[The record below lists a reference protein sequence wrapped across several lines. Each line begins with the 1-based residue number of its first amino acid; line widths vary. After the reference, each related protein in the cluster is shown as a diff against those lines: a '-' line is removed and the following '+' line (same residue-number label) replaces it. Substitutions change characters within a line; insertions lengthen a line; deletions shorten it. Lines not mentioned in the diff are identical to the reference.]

1 MIDSFFDG
9 EALAYWKINRD
20 YFTMGMEKIK
30 LLFVEDDASFAYVV
44 KGSLEL
50 TGLYQVR
57 TAFNGKEG
65 LDIYNSFDPDVI
77 VSDIEMPVMDG
88 MEMVSHIRKMNEA
101 VPILFATAHTRAQL
115 VLDGYKLNVDNFIK
129 KPFLPEE
136 LNAHIQAVL
145 KRSRLLVN
153 IINPDTIFLG
163 DYVFNTDK
171 QYLQCKNVKLRITAR
186 ETKVLY
192 KLYENKGNVVKRDKL
207 LEELWGMNDFF
218 TSRSLDV
225 YINSLRK
232 YLSLDPKINIE
243 TIRGK
248 GLVLNIA

>member
-1 MIDSFFDG
+1 
-9 EALAYWKINRD
+9 
-20 YFTMGMEKIK
+20 MEKIK
-30 LLFVEDDASFAYVV
+30 LLFVEDDTSFAFVV

-50 TGLYQVR
+50 SGLYQVE

-65 LDIYNSFDPDVI
+65 LDAYDSFNPDVI
-77 VSDIEMPVMDG
+77 VADIEMPVMDG
-88 MEMVSHIRKMNEA
+88 MEMVSLIRKKNEGI
-101 VPILFATAHTRAQL
+101 PILFATGHTSAQC

-136 LNAHIQAVL
+136 LNAHIQAIL
-145 KRSRLLVN
+145 KRSRIVFNLGNVN
-153 IINPDTIFLG
+153 NIYLG
-163 DYVFNTDK
+163 NYIFNTDK
-171 QYLQCKNVKLRITAR
+171 RYLQCNNTKHKLTSR
-186 ETKVLY
+186 EADILY
-192 KLYENKGNVVKRDKL
+192 KLYENKGNVVKRNEL
-207 LEELWGMNDFF
+207 LEKLWGISDFF

-243 TIRGK
+243 TIRSK

>member
-1 MIDSFFDG
+1 M
-9 EALAYWKINRD
+9 A
-20 YFTMGMEKIK
+20 KIK
-30 LLFVEDDASFAYVV
+30 LLFVEDDTSFAFIV

-50 TGLYQVR
+50 TGIYEVE

-65 LDIYNSFDPDVI
+65 LDAYCSFNPDV
-77 VSDIEMPVMDG
+77 VVADIEMPVMTG
-88 MEMVSHIRKMNEA
+88 MEMVAQIRKNDETI
-101 VPILFATAHTRAQL
+101 PILFATGHTNAQY

-145 KRSRLLVN
+145 KRSRKLPN
-153 IINPDTIFLG
+153 NNTDTFYLG
-163 DYVFNTDK
+163 DYIFNTDK
-171 QYLQCKNVKLRITAR
+171 QYIQYKNIKQKLSIRG
-186 ETKVLY
+186 TKILY
-192 KLYENKGNVVKRDKL
+192 KLYENIGNVVRRDEL
-207 LEELWGMNDFF
+207 LEEIWGMNDFF

-232 YLSLDPKINIE
+232 HLSFDSKINIE

-248 GLVLNIA
+248 GLVLHIA

>member
-1 MIDSFFDG
+1 MTQYVQIFLNMIY
-9 EALAYWKINRD
+9 LAI
-20 YFTMGMEKIK
+20 GMEKIK
-30 LLFVEDDASFAYVV
+30 LLFVEDDTSFAFIV

-50 TGLYQVR
+50 TGIYQVQ

-65 LDIYNSFDPDVI
+65 LNAYYSFNPDVI
-77 VSDIEMPVMDG
+77 VSDIEMPEIDG
-88 MEMVSHIRKMNEA
+88 MEMVSQIRKVNEA
-101 VPILFATAHTRAQL
+101 VPILFATGYTNAQY

-145 KRSRLLVN
+145 KRFRISSNLDNTDN
-153 IINPDTIFLG
+153 IYLG
-163 DYVFNTDK
+163 NYVFNTDK
-171 QYLQCKNVKLRITAR
+171 QYLQYNNTKHKLTAR

-192 KLYENKGNVVKRDKL
+192 KLYENRGNVVKRGEL

-232 YLSLDPKINIE
+232 YLSLDSKISIE

-248 GLVLNIA
+248 GLVLNIT

>member
-1 MIDSFFDG
+1 
-9 EALAYWKINRD
+9 
-20 YFTMGMEKIK
+20 MGTIK
-30 LLFVEDDASFAYVV
+30 MLFVEDDTSFAFIV

-50 TGLYQVR
+50 TKIYQVQ

-65 LDIYNSFDPDVI
+65 LEAYRSFNPDVI
-77 VSDIEMPVMDG
+77 VADIEMPIMDG
-88 MEMVSHIRKMNEA
+88 MEMVSQIRKTNELI
-101 VPILFATAHTRAQL
+101 PILFATGHTNARL

-136 LNAHIQAVL
+136 LDAHIQAVL
-145 KRSRLLVN
+145 RRTRMFSKVN
-153 IINPDTIFLG
+153 NEENIYLGEII
-163 DYVFNTDK
+163 FNTDK
-171 QYLQCKNVKLRITAR
+171 QYLQYKNTKYKLTAR
-186 ETKVLY
+186 ESKILR
-192 KLYENKGNVVKRDKL
+192 KLFENKGNVVKRDEL
-207 LEELWGMNDFF
+207 LNEIWGMSDFF

-232 YLSLDPKINIE
+232 YLSIESKINIE